1 MHMRMTLFTG
11 LSIVGLVVGPIIASS
26 SVGASTFPG
35 GNGAIAFTKTEKRQ
49 SGIWTIE
56 MGQGAQNILKKK
68 EAKNPIWSP
77 DGTKVAYEKEDRLY
91 IMNADGSNS
100 KEIAHQR
107 GYDEMS
113 PVWSNDGS
121 KLAFVREK
129 SGRHGDRK
137 NCRDE
142 FSAIFSVR
150 ANGQNVTNVSGWSKE
165 RAYTSPSWSPTGE
178 RIVYVSYNEKEAKL
192 LTKEVAVNG
201 SVLAITN
208 LSDPIDAIVAWSP
221 SSEKILYQDSKNE
234 IYTIWSDG
242 SRRSVI
248 SDGDSYD
255 ASWSPDGTQ
264 VAFVEDPKDDSISI
278 READGTVIQVPIEKG
293 EYETVS
299 SPTWSPDGTKILVT
313 LKGESNKRHDK
324 GQKSLGFDYS
334 RNDSDVFAID
344 LTGASSSLVKV
355 IDNVAGKVNW
365 QARH

>member
-1 MHMRMTLFTG
+1 MHISRTLF
-11 LSIVGLVVGPIIASS
+11 VGLLTIGLAAGPIMTGGI
-26 SVGASTFPG
+26 VEASTFPG
-35 GNGAIAFTKTEKRQ
+35 ENGAIAFTKAEKRR

-56 MGQGAQNILKKK
+56 MGQSARNILKKK
-68 EAKNPIWSP
+68 EAKDPVWSP
-77 DGTKVAYEKEDRLY
+77 DGTQVAYEKEGRLY
-91 IMNADGSNS
+91 IMNADGGDS

-129 SGRHGDRK
+129 SNRHGDRK

-150 ANGQNVTNVSGWSKE
+150 ADGQNVTNVSGWSKE
-165 RAYTSPSWSPTGE
+165 RAYTSPSWSPNGE
-178 RIVYVSYNEKEAKL
+178 RIVYVSYSEKEAKL

-201 SVLAITN
+201 SVLAIAK

-221 SSEKILYQDSKNE
+221 SSEKILFQDSNNE

-242 SRRSVI
+242 SHRSVI

-264 VAFVEDPKDDSISI
+264 VAFVEDPGDDSISI
-278 READGTVIQVPIEKG
+278 SEADGTVIQIPIEKG
-293 EYETVS
+293 EYDRISNPV
-299 SPTWSPDGTKILVT
+299 WSPDGTKVLVT
-313 LKGESNKRHDK
+313 MKNEGSKEYKKN
-324 GQKSLGFDYS
+324 QKDFGYEYG

-344 LTGASSSLVKV
+344 LTGTSSSFVKV
-355 IDNVAGKVNW
+355 IDNVGGKVNW